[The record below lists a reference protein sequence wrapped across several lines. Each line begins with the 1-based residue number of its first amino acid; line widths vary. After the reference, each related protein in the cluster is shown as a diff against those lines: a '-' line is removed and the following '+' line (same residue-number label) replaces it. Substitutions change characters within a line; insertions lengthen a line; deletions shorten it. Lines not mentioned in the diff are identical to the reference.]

1 MERIGILGG
10 TFDPVHRAHIA
21 CAIDARK
28 QLGLDRLFLVPTR
41 PWQKSARA
49 GDEDRVAML
58 ELACENYTD
67 TVEID
72 RREIERAGQSY
83 SIDTLYSFRKEYP
96 QAAIFFILGSD
107 QWKNLPTWILWEHFP
122 ELVNL
127 AVYQRDERTYPNPYG
142 EKIPAKSVGEFE
154 ANPTPFGSIL
164 LMQAPAIEVS
174 STEIRAHLKNEHRR
188 APFPNLDPKVQEY
201 ILSHDLYCNE
211 R

>member
-1 MERIGILGG
+1 MERIGIFGG
-10 TFDPVHRAHIA
+10 TFDPVHKAHIA
-21 CAIDARK
+21 CAADARR

-58 ELACENYTD
+58 ELACRDYTD
-67 TVEID
+67 TLEID

-96 QAAIFFILGSD
+96 QAALFFILGSD

-142 EKIPAKSVGEFE
+142 DKIPAKNVDAFNSD
-154 ANPTPFGSIL
+154 PTPFGSIL

-174 STEIRAHLKNEHRR
+174 STEIRSHLKGEHRLE
-188 APFPNLDPKVQEY
+188 PFPNLDTKVQEY
-201 ILSHDLYCNE
+201 ILEHGLYTAD